1 MRGQRHRHAA
11 AATLPVGKT
20 SGFERKRARILLGAR
35 ERSDALVKIAME
47 NDDPFVPLVVE
58 RQVGETQLFVKQVK
72 VEDNQLK
79 KDDKALVGNSAYPR

>member
-1 MRGQRHRHAA
+1 
-11 AATLPVGKT
+11 
-20 SGFERKRARILLGAR
+20 
-35 ERSDALVKIAME
+35 VKIVME

-72 VEDNQLK
+72 VGDNQLK